1 MKSQVQP
8 GTIIIA
14 VIVLIVIV
22 AAIWYFTMG
31 RPKAAGDS
39 KTSTQ
44 TGVPPEGVPKPQ
56 MPGSEGTPVPAPK

>member
-31 RPKAAGDS
+31 RPKADGEKKASG
-39 KTSTQ
+39 Q
-44 TGVPPEGVPKPQ
+44 TGVPPTGVPKPQ
-56 MPGSEGTPVPAPK
+56 MPDSGGSPAPAPQ